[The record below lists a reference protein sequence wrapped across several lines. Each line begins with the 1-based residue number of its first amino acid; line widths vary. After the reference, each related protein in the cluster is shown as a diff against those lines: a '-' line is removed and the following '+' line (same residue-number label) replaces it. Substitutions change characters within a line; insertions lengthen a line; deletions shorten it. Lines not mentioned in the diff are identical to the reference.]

1 MVRRSKG
8 IRSKTRHVLQRKK
21 RERGLSPITYAL
33 QEFSVGEKV
42 NIVINPSIHSGMP
55 HHRFHGKTGDI
66 LEKRG
71 NAYMVK
77 IRDGNKL
84 KDIIVRPEHLR
95 KWK

>member
-8 IRSKTRHVLQRKK
+8 IRSKTRHVLQKKK

-42 NIVINPSIHSGMP
+42 NIVIDPSIHGGMP
-55 HHRFHGKTGDI
+55 HHRFQGKTGDI
-66 LEKRG
+66 LERRG
-71 NAYMVK
+71 NAYMIE

>member
-8 IRSKTRHVLQRKK
+8 LRSKSRHVLQKKK

-33 QEFSVGEKV
+33 QEFSVGDKV
-42 NIVINPSIHSGMP
+42 NIVIDPSIHGGMP

-66 LEKRG
+66 LERRG

-77 IRDGNKL
+77 IRDGDKL

>member
-8 IRSKTRHVLQRKK
+8 LRSKSRHVLQKKK
-21 RERGLSPITYAL
+21 RERGMTPITYAL

-42 NIVINPSIHSGMP
+42 NIVINPSIHDGMP

-66 LEKRG
+66 LERRG
-71 NAYMVK
+71 NSYMVK

-84 KDIIVRPEHLR
+84 KDIIVRPEHLK